1 MTIGKRI
8 GLGFLAPLAIL
19 LAVAAVA
26 CWTVYRLIDTAG
38 LVTHT
43 HQMIEKIGGLL
54 STVEDAESEQRGYL
68 LTQSEGFLAPFQ
80 ADESL
85 WEQQVSDIRDL
96 TPNSRQQHRLDE
108 LKPKIQEKF
117 KILREALELRQ
128 SGKGLEETASKVKA
142 AGGVQLMADI
152 RTIMRAMD
160 QEERDLLAQREADAK
175 AAAVTAYSLIGA
187 ATLLA
192 CIVVA
197 VVGWLIT
204 RSITRPVARL
214 LEGTVLVGQGKLDHR
229 VSVQSNDELG
239 ELARAFNGMT
249 EKRQQAVEGI
259 RAAVGQ
265 LASAST
271 EILATTTQQASGA
284 REQAASVTETVATVD
299 EVTQTS
305 DQASQ
310 RARGLGEAV
319 GRALQV
325 GQAGRKVVDDSI
337 AALARV
343 QEQVET
349 TAQNILALAEQ
360 AQAIGDITT
369 LVADVAE
376 QTNLLALNAAIE
388 ASRAGEHG
396 RGFAVVAGEV
406 KALADQSKKATAQVR
421 QILGEIQKGTNAAV
435 LSTEEVT
442 KGVASAGRVADQAGQ
457 TIKALAETLT
467 EASQAAS
474 QITASAGQ
482 QATGMGQI
490 HQAMRNIDEAARQ
503 NLAALRQ
510 AEQAAQNLNAL
521 GTRLAALSNE

>member
-117 KILREALELRQ
+117 KILREALDLRQ

-142 AGGVQLMADI
+142 AGGVQTMVDI
-152 RTIMRAMD
+152 RTILSALD

-271 EILATTTQQASGA
+271 EILATTTQQAAGA
-284 REQAASVTETVATVD
+284 QEQAAAVSETVATVD

-376 QTNLLALNAAIE
+376 QTNLLALERRHRGQPSGRARPGLRRGGRRGQGPGRPVEEGDGSGASDIGGDPEGDERGGAVHGGSDEGSGVGGSGGGPGGSDDQGVGGDADGGVSGGESDHGVGGSAGDGDGTDPPGDAQHRRGGSAEPGGAA
-388 ASRAGEHG
+388 SGRAGRPEPQC
-396 RGFAVVAGEV
+396 AGY
-406 KALADQSKKATAQVR
+406 APRCAQ
-421 QILGEIQKGTNAAV
+421 Q
-435 LSTEEVT
+435 
-442 KGVASAGRVADQAGQ
+442 
-457 TIKALAETLT
+457 
-467 EASQAAS
+467 
-474 QITASAGQ
+474 
-482 QATGMGQI
+482 
-490 HQAMRNIDEAARQ
+490 
-503 NLAALRQ
+503 
-510 AEQAAQNLNAL
+510 
-521 GTRLAALSNE
+521 